1 MPRLK
6 HLANLALQKATKQVY
21 NAKTQPSFMPNVLLL
36 FIPLS
41 KRKESITLNF
51 SHARYRRGDGC
62 AKRLSVF
69 V

>member
-1 MPRLK
+1 
-6 HLANLALQKATKQVY
+6 
-21 NAKTQPSFMPNVLLL
+21 MPNVLLL

-41 KRKESITLNF
+41 KRKELITLNF

-69 V
+69 VQTVRATCLGIHFYYID